1 MRYLIG
7 QETDGS
13 PVYRICQINSK
24 ELIGLLFGRF
34 INGFVDLAP
43 DFVKPYKVNDKT
55 MNQAFELRHGRSLK
69 VFMMD
74 KVSNGPFLEV
84 KQYFGNPMFG
94 ITHCFNIERV

>member
-1 MRYLIG
+1 M
-7 QETDGS
+7 
-13 PVYRICQINSK
+13 V
-24 ELIGLLFGRF
+24 GLLFCQF

-84 KQYFGNPMFG
+84 KRYFERPMFG
-94 ITHCFNIERV
+94 FTQCFNIERV